1 VYNHARISREKKT
14 RTIQLRAECGD
25 DRPCDATLYWAM
37 YSD

>member
-1 VYNHARISREKKT
+1 VYNHARIPEKT

-25 DRPCDATLYWAM
+25 DVPCDATLYWAM